1 MYELIRAGPFFVGV
15 FVGGQY
21 PKSIP
26 AQQNPPEKKR
36 VRRFTEKKN
45 KQVLSAIQVLCL
57 TLLPT
62 NKKKNNF
69 AGFKDMQRT
78 RIFASWQVAQ
88 GLSAL

>member
-36 VRRFTEKKN
+36 VRRFTEKK
-45 KQVLSAIQVLCL
+45 KQASAFCYPGIVFDVIAHQ
-57 TLLPT
+57 
-62 NKKKNNF
+62 
-69 AGFKDMQRT
+69 
-78 RIFASWQVAQ
+78 
-88 GLSAL
+88 

>member
-62 NKKKNNF
+62 NKKKTILLVL
-69 AGFKDMQRT
+69 KT
-78 RIFASWQVAQ
+78 
-88 GLSAL
+88 